1 MNFKRIHT
9 WAKATALLSLI
20 AVSYQGCGTTG
31 GNPVIV
37 QVNSA
42 SYLADHWYTL
52 IPSAHA
58 SVSDLRLCFKRL
70 RFKKDKDASDNDA
83 GSSNVDFSPGEV
95 TLSTGGNSL
104 GTIVIP
110 AATYRWIEVDL
121 EPNCPNS
128 SSGLSV
134 RTTNNTGTY
143 TSTQNIQIKFEGT
156 FVADDATEVLNLNF
170 QNIITAMDSVTNS
183 SQIKSKLE
191 DTSVK
196 GTF

>member
-1 MNFKRIHT
+1 MKTKIISALT
-9 WAKATALLSLI
+9 LLSLI
-20 AVSYQGCGTTG
+20 TLSFPGCGTTG

-42 SYLADHWYTL
+42 SYLSDHWYTI
-52 IPSAHA
+52 IPSAQA
-58 SVSDLRLCFKRL
+58 AVSDLRLCFKRL
-70 RFKKDKDASDNDA
+70 RFKKDKSATADDS
-83 GSSNVDFSPGEV
+83 GSANVDFSPGEV

-104 GTIVIP
+104 GTVVIP
-110 AATYRWIEVDL
+110 SATYRRIEIDL

-143 TSTQNIQIKFEGT
+143 SSTQHIQIKFEGT
-156 FVADDATEVLNLNF
+156 FVADDKTKVLNLDF

-183 SQIKSKLE
+183 SQIKNKLE
-191 DTSVK
+191 DTSTK
-196 GTF
+196 GRF